1 MPKKKSL
8 SALTPRPGYFNPLGA
23 IYDGKGTNFALFS
36 VPATGVDLCLFDDA
50 NQEQRIPLDEVDS
63 FIWHAYLPG
72 VHPGQ
77 RYGYRVHGS
86 WDLEQGLRC
95 NPNKLLL
102 DPYSLAIEGQPNWGP
117 DGSSDDL
124 LDYHTADGSFNTTDS
139 AAFMPHSIVVD
150 RTFDWSGEKRPYRTE
165 ADTIIYE
172 CHMKGMTVLNT
183 KIPKKLRGTYKGL
196 IDPSV
201 LSYLSQLGITAIE
214 LMPVHTT
221 AALSH
226 HSYLKY
232 IVLPVFNL
240 LRAHC
245 RDVTYLDRQSL
256 HGSQPR
262 VSHCV
267 SKSGVVWALNLI
279 VPW

>member
-36 VPATGVDLCLFDDA
+36 VPATGVDLCLFNDA

-77 RYGYRVHGS
+77 RYGYRVHGP
-86 WDLEQGLRC
+86 WDLKQGLRC

-124 LDYHTADGSFNTTDS
+124 LDYRTADGSFNTTDFS
-139 AAFMPHSIVVD
+139 SLHAALNCRRSNLRLVWRKTTV
-150 RTFDWSGEKRPYRTE
+150 PYRSRYNHLRMP
-165 ADTIIYE
+165 YE
-172 CHMKGMTVLNT
+172 RHD
-183 KIPKKLRGTYKGL
+183 YAQHQ
-196 IDPSV
+196 DPQKAAR
-201 LSYLSQLGITAIE
+201 YL
-214 LMPVHTT
+214 
-221 AALSH
+221 
-226 HSYLKY
+226 
-232 IVLPVFNL
+232 
-240 LRAHC
+240 
-245 RDVTYLDRQSL
+245 
-256 HGSQPR
+256 
-262 VSHCV
+262 
-267 SKSGVVWALNLI
+267 
-279 VPW
+279 